1 MRCEVL
7 KDGGAQVVVF
17 VEGGSEPRALEV
29 IGWTIGWAVFLGLL
43 FLLMHYEPAL
53 RC

>member
-1 MRCEVL
+1 MKRDWSDKSWL
-7 KDGGAQVVVF
+7 R
-17 VEGGSEPRALEV
+17 GSEPRAMEV

-43 FLLMHYEPAL
+43 FVLMCYEPAL